1 VARRTRWEAG
11 EYDAPVTPER
21 LVLRQKVV
29 GRTAVIRTD
38 VREHIKDS
46 QRGGGGRLSSR
57 VCVDVLG
64 NVETRRGGGL
74 THSEKETLVGGVD
87 CGRCEETL
95 DWVLCALDVRFGG
108 ESKASSNVRTSTGEE
123 GAVEGSA
130 VSRVTIT
137 DDLSSGWLRRAK
149 LRLNPSGFGWN
160 GVGETSTVRSAIDL
174 VRIETSD
181 ERSVG
186 VSGRCQPEVFEDS
199 AASRQIR
206 KVL

>member
-1 VARRTRWEAG
+1 MTRTATRLSTPRALRSAAGASRERPAARKVARRTRWEAG

-57 VCVDVLG
+57 VCVDVLV

-74 THSEKETLVGGVD
+74 THSAKETLVGGVD

-108 ESKASSNVRTSTGEE
+108 ESKASSNERTSTGEE

-137 DDLSSGWLRRAK
+137 DDLSSG
-149 LRLNPSGFGWN
+149 
-160 GVGETSTVRSAIDL
+160 
-174 VRIETSD
+174 
-181 ERSVG
+181 
-186 VSGRCQPEVFEDS
+186 
-199 AASRQIR
+199 
-206 KVL
+206 